1 MTETKA
7 LQYKP
12 DLSPQNPNS
21 WENGFNKCLGVK
33 RLQVFHAFTNPNKL
47 HWDSKFIHNAN
58 HTATTRSAIKLC
70 QDESCDSYN
79 IIELP
84 CLL

>member
-58 HTATTRSAIKLC
+58 LQQTKQENPGETVTMAIFQFVYAT
-70 QDESCDSYN
+70 
-79 IIELP
+79 
-84 CLL
+84 